1 MSARHS
7 RHERPAWRP
16 LAAAVAGG
24 AVLIATGFGVWASL
38 DATASN
44 TTAQHVTS
52 GTLKLQLSDNGD
64 GFTQAVS
71 NLAPGDVVNR
81 YVDLANNGSL
91 DAKGMTLGIVASPN
105 NALVTDG
112 SSPSTTKA
120 LHVTVTQCT
129 GGTWAPSTGV
139 CSGTTSSA
147 LSSTVLSTLSTPQSL
162 TGLTTIGNGTTIHL
176 QVTLTLPDQTE
187 TTTNGTLPTNTI
199 QGLSTDL
206 TYTFTEGQRDATTTT
221 S

>member
-7 RHERPAWRP
+7 RRKRPAWRP
-16 LAAAVAGG
+16 LAAAVTGG
-24 AVLIATGFGVWASL
+24 AVLVATGFGVWASL
-38 DATASN
+38 NATASN
-44 TTAQHVTS
+44 TTPQTVSS
-52 GTLKLQLSDNGD
+52 GTLKLQLSNNGD
-64 GFTQAVS
+64 GFGQTVD
-71 NLAPGDVVNR
+71 NMAPGDVVNR

-91 DAKGMTLGIVASPN
+91 DANGMTLGIAASPN

-112 SSPSTTKA
+112 TSPSTTKA

-129 GGTWAPSTGV
+129 GGTWAPTTGV

-147 LSSTVLSTLSTPQSL
+147 LSSTVLSTMSTAQSL
-162 TGLTTIGNGTTIHL
+162 TGISTVASGATIHL
-176 QVTLTLPDQTE
+176 QVTLTLPDQSE
-187 TTTNGTLPTNTI
+187 TTTNGSLPSNTI

-206 TYTFTEGQRDATTTT
+206 TYTFTEGQRTATTTN